1 MKIDT
6 YQALLILLIIISF
19 NRWTKDAKF
28 SLLKVGLYI
37 KKWKNWQISVI
48 LNGSSCFYQT
58 LFNAYKFAFVHRLWK
73 DAKFSLLKI
82 SLYIKNWEKLADLSY
97 FKWE

>member
-37 KKWKNWQISVI
+37 KKLGKIGRSQ
-48 LNGSSCFYQT
+48 
-58 LFNAYKFAFVHRLWK
+58 LF
-73 DAKFSLLKI
+73 
-82 SLYIKNWEKLADLSY
+82 
-97 FKWE
+97 